1 MIAIIDY
8 GMGNL
13 RSVQKGF
20 ERVGFQAE
28 VTREASKIASAR
40 GVVLPGVG
48 AFHACMEN
56 LSRFGLIEPI
66 REIVREKKPF
76 LGICLGFQLLFS
88 ESEEFGKQKGLDLF
102 SGKVVGFHL
111 NNGLKVPHMG
121 WNCVEKKKDSPFTEG
136 ISSGD
141 YVYFVH
147 SFYVVPEDSSI
158 IATTTEYGRAFVSSI
173 ATNHLFAC
181 QFHPEKSQELGLRIL
196 SNFGRFVENG

>member
-20 ERVGFQAE
+20 ERAGFEAL
-28 VTREASKIASAR
+28 VTRDPGQIQSAG

-48 AFHACMEN
+48 AFNACMEN
-56 LSRFGLIEPI
+56 LAKFGLIEPI
-66 REIVREKKPF
+66 RDVVLSQKPF

-88 ESEEFGKQKGLDLF
+88 ESEEFGRQKGLDLF
-102 SGKVVGFHL
+102 PGKVVGFRARE
-111 NNGLKVPHMG
+111 NLKVPHMG
-121 WNCVEKKKDSPFTEG
+121 WNRLEKKHESPFLEG

-147 SFYVVPEDSSI
+147 SYHVVPDNRSI
-158 IATTTEYGRAFVSSI
+158 VTTTTDYDDPFVSSI
-173 ATNHLFAC
+173 ATDRLFAC

-196 SNFGRFVENG
+196 ANFGRFVANN

>member
-1 MIAIIDY
+1 MIAIVDY

-20 ERVGFQAE
+20 ARVGYEAE
-28 VTREASKIASAR
+28 VTRDVGRIAAAR

-56 LSRFGLIEPI
+56 LARFGLVEPI
-66 REIVREKKPF
+66 RDVIVKKKPF

-88 ESEEFGKQKGLDLF
+88 ESEEFGRQKGLELF
-102 SGKVVGFHL
+102 PGKVVGFHPD
-111 NNGLKVPHMG
+111 NGLKVPHMG
-121 WNCVEKKKDSPFTEG
+121 WNRIEKKKESPFLEG
-136 ISSGD
+136 LASGD

-147 SFYVVPEDSSI
+147 SFYVVPEASSL
-158 IATTTEYGRAFVSSI
+158 IATTTDYGGTFASSI
-173 ATNHLFAC
+173 ATDRLFAC

-196 SNFGRFVENG
+196 ANFGRFVASN